1 MEHFVNTLKDDEAQD
16 ISDRTILFVED
27 LLDDSISSEEPML
40 ISDNE
45 TLVYMIYTSGSTGKV
60 VEKTKINIVY
70 YILILYT
77 FSQKE
82 LC

>member
-1 MEHFVNTLKDDEAQD
+1 MEDFVNTLKDDEAQD
-16 ISDRTILFVED
+16 ISDRTILFVEN

>member
-16 ISDRTILFVED
+16 ISDRTILFVEN

>member
-1 MEHFVNTLKDDEAQD
+1 MEDFVNTLKDDEAQD